1 MTVVD
6 KIKFLDRK
14 IQQNEEQ
21 YDLDRK
27 AAKIS
32 AFFSSNLDKNEC
44 LTGENLDLKPSN
56 VEQARFEYSPLSKF
70 LNKGLKKE
78 DKKEGPLKRLK
89 NIEDKING
97 KNEEQSEAIKNQS
110 NMVDK
115 RPKNIMLLKA
125 QLDYALKEFHSNFTK
140 TGQDFLK
147 KLAKG
152 ENDID
157 YNNLVFKID
166 DSSVVKIVVFL
177 EEVSTMYDL
186 LIYLLGNAKRLS
198 NSAETRIKLFKTIDL
213 LEKIISKMK
222 NDITD
227 ISEEQK
233 KEIFA
238 EQESVLNNVDVLL
251 K

>member
-14 IQQNEEQ
+14 IKQNEEQ

-115 RPKNIMLLKA
+115 
-125 QLDYALKEFHSNFTK
+125 
-140 TGQDFLK
+140 
-147 KLAKG
+147 
-152 ENDID
+152 
-157 YNNLVFKID
+157 
-166 DSSVVKIVVFL
+166 
-177 EEVSTMYDL
+177 
-186 LIYLLGNAKRLS
+186 
-198 NSAETRIKLFKTIDL
+198 
-213 LEKIISKMK
+213 
-222 NDITD
+222 
-227 ISEEQK
+227 
-233 KEIFA
+233 
-238 EQESVLNNVDVLL
+238 
-251 K
+251 

>member
-14 IQQNEEQ
+14 IKQNEEQ

-115 RPKNIMLLKA
+115 RPKKMMPLKA
-125 QLDYALKEFHSNFTK
+125 QLDHVLKEFDSNFTK

-152 ENDID
+152 ESNIN
-157 YNNLVFKID
+157 YKNLVFKID
-166 DSSVVKIVVFL
+166 DGSVVKIVVFFL
-177 EEVSTMYDL
+177 RSWY
-186 LIYLLGNAKRLS
+186 
-198 NSAETRIKLFKTIDL
+198 
-213 LEKIISKMK
+213 
-222 NDITD
+222 
-227 ISEEQK
+227 
-233 KEIFA
+233 
-238 EQESVLNNVDVLL
+238 NV
-251 K
+251 